1 VILGEGI
8 RLRPVEREDLSR
20 YVAWFNDPEVRE
32 GIERLLPMS
41 SDEEGSWFQCLS
53 SRSLFERPFALD
65 VLEARAWRH
74 IGGRGIHHFELVHR
88 NAELGIVIGETDC
101 WHRGFGRAATQTH
114 LSYSFD
120 ALNPNRA
127 YLHVLSFN
135 ERAIRLCRGLG
146 FRGEGPLRQD
156 CFHLGRYHDTL
167 IMGLLR
173 EEWAESA
180 AGV

>member
-20 YVAWFNDPEVRE
+20 YVAWFNDPEVRQ
-32 GIERLLPMS
+32 GLERLLPMS
-41 SDEEGSWFQCLS
+41 SDEEESWFQSLS
-53 SRSLFERPFALD
+53 SRSPFERPFALD
-65 VLEARAWRH
+65 VLEAGVWRH
-74 IGGRGIHHFELVHR
+74 IGGCGIHHFEPVHR
-88 NAELGIVIGETDC
+88 NAELGIVIGEKDY
-101 WHRGFGRAATQTH
+101 WHRGFGRAAMRTL

-120 ALNPNRA
+120 TLNLNRV

-135 ERAIRLCRGLG
+135 ERAIRLYRRLG
-146 FRGEGPLRQD
+146 FREEGRLRQD
-156 CFHLGRYHDTL
+156 YFHLGCYHDTL
-167 IMGLLR
+167 VMGLLR